1 VAYISKRNRRK
12 EREKQTA
19 ADNRSELIAAGFK
32 RRDLLK
38 MGLLTSAGMLIP
50 KKGLSAHPM
59 TRSGFPMD
67 DDEPNS
73 PDTTPFVENMP
84 RLQVLPTSAV
94 ATLGPPPQKLPN
106 NAAGE
111 ARTEPHQA
119 FEQFPPQRYYHMSE
133 QAGLVS
139 MAPPGELPLQPIWG
153 FAPIVNGVTGNAIT
167 PGPMI
172 VERYGPQGV
181 PQQGSVL
188 LRLRNNLPANNG
200 GFGLP
205 SVTTH
210 LHNGH
215 TPLESDGFP
224 CFFMERGQFY
234 DHHYPNVLAGVNST
248 HIPQGGDIQEAMAT
262 LWYHDHRIDHTAEN
276 TYKGLAGTYILFNE
290 FDTGD
295 ENTGFKLPS
304 FGDGQNPLTSFD
316 IYMVFNDKV
325 FDNETGLLKFDLFN
339 TDGILGDKFLVN
351 GKIQPVLHVSPRRY
365 RFRWL
370 NTGPSRFY
378 QMFLLGPNNSTKS
391 FWQIST
397 DGNLM
402 EKPVQVNSSRFSV
415 AERVDVIVDFTADA
429 GKTFFIENRLE
440 QDDGRGPDGDVLGA
454 GQGDK
459 ILKIVV
465 DGPVVPDNS
474 INPALITQFYGFP
487 NTADAPRIT
496 RTFRFE
502 RGNGQW
508 QVNGKLVGDCEDP
521 NDIRF
526 AIKRNSVEKWIFQ
539 NNSGGWQHPIH
550 MHFEEFQTLS
560 INGQAPKNSG
570 LIEKGRKDVFRLEHN
585 MEAVVYFRFRDF
597 IGKLPIHCHNV
608 VHEDHAMMVLGRIN
622 DVGDN
627 KTEP

>member
-1 VAYISKRNRRK
+1 MAYIAKRNRR
-12 EREKQTA
+12 REKDKQTA
-19 ADNRSELIAAGFK
+19 ANNRRELIAAGFK

-59 TRSGFPMD
+59 TRSGFVLD
-67 DDEPNS
+67 DDPQS
-73 PDTTPFVENMP
+73 PPTTPFVENMP
-84 RLQVLPTSAV
+84 RLSVLAPV
-94 ATLGPPPQKLPN
+94 ATLTPAPTIAPN
-106 NAAGE
+106 TAAGE
-111 ARTEPHQA
+111 ARTVSHQA
-119 FEQFPPQRYYHMSE
+119 FAQFPPQRFYEMSE
-133 QAGLVS
+133 QQGLVS
-139 MAPPGELPLQPIWG
+139 MSPDLPLQPIWG
-153 FAPIVNGVTGNAIT
+153 FNGIT

-172 VERYGPQGV
+172 VERYGMLGSPQN
-181 PQQGSVL
+181 GSVL
-188 LRLRNNLPANNG
+188 LRLRNNLPLDNG

-205 SVTTH
+205 SVTEH

-248 HIPQGGDIQEAMAT
+248 HAAQGGDIKEAMAT

-290 FDTGD
+290 FDTVD
-295 ENTGFKLPS
+295 ENTGFRLPS

-325 FDNETGLLKFDLFN
+325 FDNVTGLLAFDLFN

-365 RFRWL
+365 RLRWL

-378 QMFLLGPNNSTKS
+378 QMFVLGPNNSTKS

-397 DGNLM
+397 DGNLL
-402 EKPVQVNSSRFSV
+402 EKPVQVNSARFSV
-415 AERVDVIVDFTADA
+415 AERVDVIVDFTGQA
-429 GKTFFIENRLE
+429 GNTFYLENRLE
-440 QDDGRGPDGDVLGA
+440 QDDGRGPTGDVLAA
-454 GQGDK
+454 GQGQK
-459 ILKIVV
+459 ILKIIV
-465 DGPVVPDNS
+465 DGPVVPDTS
-474 INPALITQFYGFP
+474 IDPALITQFYGFP

-508 QVNGKLVGDCEDP
+508 QINGQLVGDCDDP

-526 AIKRNSVEKWIFQ
+526 AIKRNTVEKWVFQ

-550 MHFEEFQTLS
+550 MHFEEFQTLML
-560 INGQAPKNSG
+560 NGQAPKNTG
-570 LIEKGRKDVFRLEHN
+570 IIERGRKDVLRLEHN

-597 IGKLPIHCHNV
+597 VGKFPLHCHNV
-608 VHEDHAMMVLGRIN
+608 VHQHHAMMVLGQIN

-627 KTEP
+627 NTEP

>member
-1 VAYISKRNRRK
+1 MAYISKRNRQKEK
-12 EREKQTA
+12 ERQIA
-19 ADNRSELIAAGFK
+19 AHNRRELIAAGFK

-50 KKGLSAHPM
+50 KKGLSAHPI
-59 TRSGFPMD
+59 TSAGLAFD
-67 DDEPNS
+67 DPVS
-73 PDTTPFVENMP
+73 PPTTPFAQNMP
-84 RLQVLPTSAV
+84 RLQVLQPVAALNPAPTIA
-94 ATLGPPPQKLPN
+94 PN
-106 NAAGE
+106 TAAGE
-111 ARTEPHQA
+111 GRTVSHQA
-119 FEQFPPQRYYHMSE
+119 FAQFPPQRFYEIS
-133 QAGLVS
+133 QQQGTVT
-139 MAPPGELPLQPIWG
+139 MAANNELPAQTIWG
-153 FAPIVNGVTGNAIT
+153 FNGIT

-172 VERYGPQGV
+172 VEHYGV
-181 PQQGSVL
+181 LGSPGNGSILV
-188 LRLRNNLPANNG
+188 RQRNNLPSNNG

-224 CFFMERGQFY
+224 CFFFAQGQFY
-234 DHHYPNVLAGVNST
+234 DYHYPNVLAGVNST
-248 HIPQGGDIQEAMAT
+248 HPGTGDFKEAMAT

-290 FDTGD
+290 FDTGN
-295 ENTGFKLPS
+295 ENTGFRLPS

-316 IYMVFNDKV
+316 IYMVFNDKL
-325 FDNETGLLKFDLFN
+325 FDPVTGLLAFDLFN

-378 QMFLLGPNNSTKS
+378 QMFVLGPNNTTKS

-397 DGNLM
+397 DGNLL
-402 EKPVQVNSSRFSV
+402 EKPVQVTSARFAV
-415 AERVDVIVDFTADA
+415 AERVDVIVDFTGQA
-429 GKTFFIENRLE
+429 GKTFYLENRLE
-440 QDDGRGPDGDVLGA
+440 QQDGRGPTGNVLGA
-454 GQGDK
+454 GQGTK

-465 DGPVVPDNS
+465 DGPVVADNS
-474 INPALITQFYGFP
+474 IDPATIPANQAVYFYGFP
-487 NTADAPRIT
+487 NTLDAPRIT

-508 QVNGKLVGDCEDP
+508 QVNGQLVGGC
-521 NDIRF
+521 NNIRF
-526 AIKRNSVEKWIFQ
+526 AIKRNTVEKWIFQ

-550 MHFEEFQTLS
+550 MHFEEFQTLT
-560 INGQAPKNSG
+560 INGNPPASTG
-570 LIEKGRKDVFRLEHN
+570 LITRGRKDVFRLEHN
-585 MEAVVYFRFRDF
+585 MEAQVYFRFRDF
-597 IGKLPIHCHNV
+597 VGKFPLHCHNV
-608 VHEDHAMMVLGRIN
+608 VHEDHAMMVLGQIN

-627 KTEP
+627 NTQP

>member
-1 VAYISKRNRRK
+1 MAYISKRNRK
-12 EREKQTA
+12 QEKDRQIA
-19 ADNRSELIAAGFK
+19 AHNRRELIAAGFK

-50 KKGLSAHPM
+50 MKGLSAHPINSAGM
-59 TRSGFPMD
+59 VFD
-67 DDEPNS
+67 DPQS
-73 PDTTPFVENMP
+73 PPTTPFQENMP
-84 RLQVLPTSAV
+84 RLTIAQPVAALNPAPTIA
-94 ATLGPPPQKLPN
+94 PN
-106 NAAGE
+106 TAAGE
-111 ARTEPHQA
+111 GRTVAHQA
-119 FEQFPPQRYYHMSE
+119 FAQFPPQRFYE
-133 QAGLVS
+133 LIQQQGTVS
-139 MAPPGELPLQPIWG
+139 VALPNELPPQTIWG
-153 FAPIVNGVTGNAIT
+153 FNGIT
-167 PGPMI
+167 PGPLF
-172 VERYGPQGV
+172 VERYGV
-181 PQQGSVL
+181 LGSPGNGSILV
-188 LRLRNNLPANNG
+188 RQRNNLPSNNG

-224 CFFMERGQFY
+224 CFFFAQGQFY

-248 HIPQGGDIQEAMAT
+248 HPGTGDIKEAMST

-276 TYKGLAGTYILFNE
+276 TYKGLAGAYILFNE

-295 ENTGFKLPS
+295 ENTGFRLPS

-325 FDNETGLLKFDLFN
+325 FDEQTGLLAFDLFN
-339 TDGILGDKFLVN
+339 TDGILGDKYLVN

-378 QMFLLGPNNSTKS
+378 QMFVLGPNNTTKS

-397 DGNLM
+397 DGNLL
-402 EKPVQVNSSRFSV
+402 EKPVQVNSARFAV
-415 AERVDVIVDFTADA
+415 AERVDVIVDFAGQA
-429 GKTFFIENRLE
+429 GKTFYLENRLE
-440 QDDGRGPDGDVLGA
+440 QDDGRGPTGNVLGA
-454 GQGDK
+454 GQGTK

-465 DGPVVPDNS
+465 DGPVVADNS
-474 INPALITQFYGFP
+474 IDPATIPANQPVYFYGFP
-487 NTADAPRIT
+487 NTTDTARIT

-508 QVNGKLVGDCEDP
+508 QVNGKLANC

-526 AIKRNSVEKWIFQ
+526 AIKRNTVEKWVFQ

-550 MHFEEFQTLS
+550 MHFEEFQTLT
-560 INGQAPKNSG
+560 INGNPPSGTG
-570 LIEKGRKDVFRLEHN
+570 LITRGRKDVFRLEHN
-585 MEAVVYFRFRDF
+585 MEAKVYFRFRDF
-597 IGKLPIHCHNV
+597 IGKFPLHCHNV
-608 VHEDHAMMVLGRIN
+608 VHEDHAMMVLGQIN

-627 KTEP
+627 IQNP

>member
-1 VAYISKRNRRK
+1 MAYISKRNKRK
-12 EREKQTA
+12 EKERQIA
-19 ADNRSELIAAGFK
+19 AHNRRELIAAGFK

-38 MGLLTSAGMLIP
+38 MGLLTRAGMLIP
-50 KKGLSAHPM
+50 KKGLSAHPINSAGM
-59 TRSGFPMD
+59 VFD
-67 DDEPNS
+67 DPQS
-73 PDTTPFVENMP
+73 PPTTPFQENMP
-84 RLQVLPTSAV
+84 RLQVLQPVAALNPAPTIA
-94 ATLGPPPQKLPN
+94 PN
-106 NAAGE
+106 TAAGE
-111 ARTEPHQA
+111 GRTVSHQA
-119 FEQFPPQRYYHMSE
+119 FAQFPPQRFYE
-133 QAGLVS
+133 LIQQQGTVS
-139 MAPPGELPLQPIWG
+139 MALPNELPPQTIWG
-153 FAPIVNGVTGNAIT
+153 FNGIT

-172 VERYGPQGV
+172 VERYGV
-181 PQQGSVL
+181 LGSPGNGSILV
-188 LRLRNNLPANNG
+188 RQRNNLPSANG

-224 CFFMERGQFY
+224 CFFFAQGQFY

-248 HIPQGGDIQEAMAT
+248 HPGIGDIKEAMAT

-290 FDTGD
+290 FDTGN
-295 ENTGFKLPS
+295 ENTGFRLPS

-316 IYMVFNDKV
+316 IYMVFNDKL
-325 FDNETGLLKFDLFN
+325 FDQTTGLLAFDLFN

-378 QMFLLGPNNSTKS
+378 QMFVLGPNNTTKS

-397 DGNLM
+397 DGNLL
-402 EKPVQVNSSRFSV
+402 EKPVQVTSSRFAV
-415 AERVDVIVDFTADA
+415 AERVDVIVDFTGQA
-429 GKTFFIENRLE
+429 GKTFYLENRLE
-440 QDDGRGPDGDVLGA
+440 QQDGRGPTGNVLGA
-454 GQGDK
+454 GQGTK

-465 DGPVVPDNS
+465 DGPVVADNS
-474 INPALITQFYGFP
+474 IDPATIPANQAVYFYGFP
-487 NTADAPRIT
+487 NTNDAPRIT

-508 QVNGKLVGDCEDP
+508 QVNGKLANC

-526 AIKRNSVEKWIFQ
+526 AIKRNTVEKWIFQ

-560 INGQAPKNSG
+560 INGNPPSGTG
-570 LIEKGRKDVFRLEHN
+570 LITRGRKDVFRLEHN
-585 MEAVVYFRFRDF
+585 MEAQVYFRFRDF
-597 IGKLPIHCHNV
+597 IGKFPLHCHNV
-608 VHEDHAMMVLGRIN
+608 VHEDHAMMVLGQIN

-627 KTEP
+627 ITQP

>member
-1 VAYISKRNRRK
+1 MAYISKRNRKK
-12 EREKQTA
+12 EKEKQTA
-19 ADNRSELIAAGFK
+19 ADNRRELIAAGFK

-50 KKGLSAHPM
+50 KKGLSAHPLN
-59 TRSGFPMD
+59 TRGAFD

-73 PDTTPFVENMP
+73 PDTTPWQDEMP
-84 RLQVLPTSAV
+84 RLPVLQPVPALNP
-94 ATLGPPPQKLPN
+94 APQKYPN
-106 NAAGE
+106 TGAGE
-111 ARTEPHQA
+111 ARTVAHQA
-119 FEQFPPQRYYHMSE
+119 WDDFPPLKYYEMS
-133 QAGLVS
+133 QHLAYLRV
-139 MAPPGELPLQPIWG
+139 APEGELPLQPLWT
-153 FAPIVNGVTGNAIT
+153 FNGHV
-167 PGPMI
+167 PGPLI
-172 VERYGPQGV
+172 VERYGALGQPED
-181 PQQGSVL
+181 GSVL

-234 DHHYPNVLAGVNST
+234 DHHYPNVYAGVKST
-248 HIPQGGDIQEAMAT
+248 HEAQGGDIREAMHT

-295 ENTGFKLPS
+295 ENTGFRLPS

-325 FDNETGLLKFDLFN
+325 FDNQTGLLKFDLFN

-378 QMFLLGPNNSTKS
+378 QLFVLGPNNSTKS

-397 DGNLM
+397 DGNLL
-402 EKPVQVNSSRFSV
+402 EKPVLVNSSRFSV
-415 AERVDVIVDFTADA
+415 AERVDVIVDFTDDA
-429 GKTFFIENRLE
+429 GKTFHLENRLE
-440 QDDGRGPDGDVLGA
+440 QEDGRGPTGDVLGA
-454 GQGDK
+454 GQGKK
-459 ILKIVV
+459 ILRIIV
-465 DGPVVPDNS
+465 DGPPVTDNS
-474 INPALITQFYGFP
+474 INPATIPAEQQVYFYQFP
-487 NTADAPRIT
+487 NTTDQERIT

-502 RGNGQW
+502 RGDGQW
-508 QVNGKLVGDCEDP
+508 QVNGKLVGGCNQTP
-521 NDIRF
+521 RF
-526 AIKRNSVEKWIFQ
+526 RIKRNSVEKWIFQ

-550 MHFEEFQTLS
+550 MHFEEFQTLH
-560 INGQAPKNSG
+560 INGNAPKSTG
-570 LIEKGRKDVFRLEHN
+570 LITRGRKDVFRLEHN
-585 MEAVVYFRFRDF
+585 MEAKVYFRFRDF
-597 IGKLPIHCHNV
+597 IGRIPLHCHNV
-608 VHEDHAMMVLGRIN
+608 VHEDHAMMVLGLI
-622 DVGDN
+622 DDTGDS
-627 KTEP
+627 KTQP